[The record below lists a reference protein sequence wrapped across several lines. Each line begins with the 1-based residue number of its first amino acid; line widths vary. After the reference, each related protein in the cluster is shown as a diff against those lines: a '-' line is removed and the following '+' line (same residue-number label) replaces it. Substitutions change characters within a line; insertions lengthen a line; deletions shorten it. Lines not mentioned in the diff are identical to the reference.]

1 MGGRR
6 EEDPP
11 GHDRASSQ
19 ADTKRYLHFWSL
31 SVSQLSVVTL
41 FFRLKVKI
49 ISLQVKFVLKQ
60 IEIIHALVISYR
72 TP

>member
-1 MGGRR
+1 MNFKQSSYTNAGGGFYDREDDRHSSGGPKLGGRR
-6 EEDPP
+6 EEDHP

-41 FFRLKVKI
+41 Y
-49 ISLQVKFVLKQ
+49 FV
-60 IEIIHALVISYR
+60 
-72 TP
+72 